1 MFKYLA
7 FIAIIYM
14 CYFNMNCHKTIEKK
28 SAKKETISLL
38 FEKVNTNEILSDNE
52 KNRLY
57 NYIDYKINKWNDIKN
72 KLDKYK

>member
-14 CYFNMNCHKTIEKK
+14 YYSNMNCNEIIEKK
-28 SAKKETISLL
+28 NNSHSISLL
-38 FEKVNTNEILSDNE
+38 LAKVNTNEILSDNE
-52 KNRLY
+52 INRLN

>member
-1 MFKYLA
+1 
-7 FIAIIYM
+7 
-14 CYFNMNCHKTIEKK
+14 MNCHKTIEKK

>member
-1 MFKYLA
+1 
-7 FIAIIYM
+7 
-14 CYFNMNCHKTIEKK
+14 MNCNETIEKK
-28 SAKKETISLL
+28 NNYHSISLL
-38 FEKVNTNEILSDNE
+38 LAKVNTNEILSDNE

>member
-7 FIAIIYM
+7 FIVIIYM
-14 CYFNMNCHKTIEKK
+14 YYSNMNCNETIEKK
-28 SAKKETISLL
+28 NNYHSISLL
-38 FEKVNTNEILSDNE
+38 LAKVNTNEFLNDNE
-52 KNRLY
+52 INRLN